1 MKTLYKIVLQ
11 GILLTI
17 ILMPLL
23 TLAQTNIPIPPAP
36 CKAGVTCIGNPFN
49 GGNTLNELIVA
60 ILNNVVMPLAGVAS
74 VGYIIWAGFQYV
86 RAQGKP
92 EKIKE
97 ANTNL
102 LFALI
107 GVGVLLG
114 AAGISAVVQKTITSL
129 TNITP

>member
-1 MKTLYKIVLQ
+1 MKKTNKIIKF
-11 GILLTI
+11 ILHTVPVFIISLSFVTMAFAQNSTGGGATTI
-17 ILMPLL
+17 P
-23 TLAQTNIPIPPAP
+23 
-36 CKAGVTCIGNPFN
+36 NPFS
-49 GGNTLNELIVA
+49 GGDTLNQLIVA

-107 GVGVLLG
+107 GIGVLLG
-114 AAGISAVVQKTITSL
+114 AAGISAVVQRTIQSL